1 LARSS
6 IPHESRLDRSARRG
20 SSGLGRIAVTAESI
34 VASPWFAYPAIVAL
48 QLRFMWKVWSSIDT
62 STGDT
67 SYYYLLALKW
77 AQHLQDHIILSP
89 AYTAYFGT
97 VLWFFH
103 DVASAVMAHR
113 LLVVFAAT
121 LLVLALARALLGP
134 ALGLLVAVWWVVVP
148 ANFNID
154 YEVHL
159 FGFVPVLIAALIV
172 ARSPQRTARGIALA
186 ILVGATFLA
195 RNELSIAAIIFAA
208 AIVAVEI
215 RQRRTQSVPARAY
228 LHAYGVPLLVVG
240 ILIAGAFW
248 QSPAHGRHARAE
260 LEAHHGLNMCQ
271 IYAFNYQQRHPT
283 RFLGNPF
290 TDCAPLMQ
298 RVFGN
303 PAPSFMEE
311 IRGNPRAM
319 AEFVAWNIRLAPVGL
334 QVSLFGAS
342 SRGPNPGY
350 FPTKLYQR
358 YAAILTLL
366 ILTIVGVGVLVI
378 YADRA
383 YWWQAVRTR
392 AWALLVLA
400 AASTTA
406 VVAALTQRPRPEYI
420 YALTISLMLLT
431 AACVGA
437 LLRRVNGTR
446 LVAAAA
452 AFGTLGLIVALPSYY
467 GQNPRPLHNAL
478 DRLGGVRSALQ
489 RPGAVLV
496 TSGYNWEI
504 CAYFAK
510 SYDRHCSSPSRPSLD
525 SKLAEGK
532 SLSRVLDDAHATVIY
547 ADPIL
552 RRDPAFV
559 ALRTPSHLADWRTV
573 ARGKGKDGRWSVLV
587 RRGLA

>member
-1 LARSS
+1 ML
-6 IPHESRLDRSARRG
+6 
-20 SSGLGRIAVTAESI
+20 TAETI
-34 VASPWFAYPAIVAL
+34 VANPWFAYPGIVAL
-48 QLRFMWKVWSSIDT
+48 QLRFMWKVWSAIDT
-62 STGDT
+62 SSGDT

-77 AQHLQDHIILSP
+77 AQHLQDHIVLSP

-97 VLWFFH
+97 VLWFVH
-103 DVASAVMAHR
+103 DVASAVMVHR
-113 LLVVFAAT
+113 LLVVFTAT

-159 FGFVPVLIAALIV
+159 FGFLPVLIAALVV
-172 ARSPQRTARGIALA
+172 ARAPGRTGRGIALA

-195 RNELSIAAIIFAA
+195 RNELLIATLIFAA
-208 AIVAVEI
+208 AIVVAEI
-215 RQRRTQSVPARAY
+215 RQRRTQGVPARAY
-228 LHAYGVPLLVVG
+228 LRAYGVPLLVAGVV
-240 ILIAGAFW
+240 IVGAFW
-248 QSPAHGRHARAE
+248 QTPSHGRHARAE
-260 LEAHHGLNMCQ
+260 LQAHHGLNMCQ

-283 RFLGNPF
+283 KFLGNPF

-303 PAPSFMEE
+303 PAPSFMQE
-311 IRGNPRAM
+311 IRANPRAV
-319 AEFVAWNIRLAPVGL
+319 ARFVAWNIRLAPVGL

-350 FPTKLYQR
+350 FPAKLYQR

-366 ILTIVGVGVLVI
+366 ILAIVGAGLLVI

-392 AWALLVLA
+392 GWAVLVLA

-406 VVAALTQRPRPEYI
+406 VVAAVTQRPRPEYI
-420 YALTISLMLLT
+420 YGLTISLMLLT

-437 LLRRVNGTR
+437 LLRAMNATR
-446 LVAAAA
+446 FVAAAA
-452 AFGTLGLIVALPSYY
+452 VLSTLGLILGLPSYY
-467 GQNPRPLHNAL
+467 RQNSRPLHNAL
-478 DRLGGVRSALQ
+478 ERLDGFRSALQ

-510 SYDRHCSSPSRPSLD
+510 SEDRHCSSPSWSTLQ
-525 SKLAEGK
+525 SELAEGR

-552 RRDPAFV
+552 RRDPAFT
-559 ALRTPSHLADWRTV
+559 ALRTPTRLAEWRTV
-573 ARGKGKDGRWSVLV
+573 ASGKGKDGRWSVLL